1 MTALSEAVHVLTED
15 HKVNPDKTGKTFNLV
30 EEYALLTQ
38 LKEAFTANRG
48 TGAGASG
55 PKGLIS
61 FNALNLWEHIV
72 SVTNDHWRG
81 FGIRAVARTPLPERI
96 QDWAKTVEKTPDE
109 AAECLAW
116 VTTWNRQIRALDES
130 RADVIGR
137 CPECGEYE
145 IAVDDDGGT
154 IWKAAVTRV
163 ESKTYA
169 SCAHCLAEWKGLD
182 EVREL
187 ARTIRPV

>member
-1 MTALSEAVHVLTED
+1 MTALSEAVHELTED
-15 HKVNPDKTGKTFNLV
+15 HKVNPDETGKTFNLV
-30 EEYALLTQ
+30 EEYALLTH

-81 FGIRAVARTPLPERI
+81 LGIRAVARMPLPERI
-96 QDWAKTVEKTPDE
+96 QDWAKTVENIPDE

-116 VTTWNRQIRALDES
+116 VTTWNR
-130 RADVIGR
+130 
-137 CPECGEYE
+137 
-145 IAVDDDGGT
+145 
-154 IWKAAVTRV
+154 
-163 ESKTYA
+163 
-169 SCAHCLAEWKGLD
+169 
-182 EVREL
+182 
-187 ARTIRPV
+187 